1 MIIQRSKR
9 LVFTLALAGF
19 WLGGLAPARSADIL
33 FTATGTFDW
42 NEAYQIGF
50 DQLGLEGASFVFTA
64 TFANP
69 NNYQLIY
76 DGYPFIH
83 SLNDTM
89 TISGSPVAGVNGTY
103 SAGGF
108 GVILLPTVAGQFF
121 GDDSF
126 DGGGGYATWVFGT
139 NPDNQNSMR
148 LNSLTTAVSG
158 PTNGGLFQSSHIST
172 MMNPVASFNVS
183 GIIGVSFG
191 VIDIY
196 TIRNFQASVTV
207 VPEPSSLILSTL
219 AACGLGL
226 IRYRKRVRA
235 GYSNAAQSQR

>member
-1 MIIQRSKR
+1 MQRFCK
-9 LVFTLALAGF
+9 LFLALAFASF
-19 WLGGLAPARSADIL
+19 WCVGSAPVRAADIL

-42 NEAYQIGF
+42 NEAYQVGF

-64 TFANP
+64 TFATP
-69 NNYQLIY
+69 SNYQLIY

-83 SLNDTM
+83 SLNDSM
-89 TISGSPVAGVNGTY
+89 TITGSPVAGVNGTY

-108 GVILLPTVAGQFF
+108 GVILLPTFAGQFY
-121 GDDSF
+121 GDASF

-139 NPDNQNSMR
+139 NPSNLNSMR

-158 PTNGGLFQSSHIST
+158 PTNGGLFQASHIST
-172 MMNPVASFNVS
+172 TMNPGASMSVRGIVS
-183 GIIGVSFG
+183 GFGFG

-207 VPEPSSLILSTL
+207 VPEPSSLLL
-219 AACGLGL
+219 AALAAGGLGL
-226 IRYRKRVRA
+226 IRYRERRSSGIANA
-235 GYSNAAQSQR
+235 GQPQA